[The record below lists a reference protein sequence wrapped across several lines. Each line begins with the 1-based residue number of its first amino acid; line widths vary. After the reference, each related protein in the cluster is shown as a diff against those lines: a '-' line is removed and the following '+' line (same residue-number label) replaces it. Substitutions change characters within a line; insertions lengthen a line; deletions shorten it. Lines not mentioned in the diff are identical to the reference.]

1 MSDRTDKSIERQERK
16 TRRQFEGVTFVLTL
30 AETMQLYAKPILVH
44 QIASQR
50 SAIGHSSL
58 LYTTAQTSL
67 RYRFSFIFFLSVFSF
82 GEFAPSSL

>member
-50 SAIGHSSL
+50 SAIGHSSEHVSRIQWQHAL
-58 LYTTAQTSL
+58 HHCTDFSEISL
-67 RYRFSFIFFLSVFSF
+67 FFHLFLVC
-82 GEFAPSSL
+82 L